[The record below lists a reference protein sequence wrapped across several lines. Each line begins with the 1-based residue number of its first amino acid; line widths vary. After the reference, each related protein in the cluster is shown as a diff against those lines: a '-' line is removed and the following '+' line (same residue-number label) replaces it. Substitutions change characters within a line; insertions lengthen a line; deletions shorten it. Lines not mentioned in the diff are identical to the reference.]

1 MRLISIFSRDFRLLD
16 NKLFEGYEN
25 NEIIPLF
32 LFDEFNQIEHGE
44 NLKSLFFKTIENFE
58 EELKKLNSH
67 LYKIKL
73 EDLGKFLDI
82 SKPDA
87 VRVCYDSEPR
97 TLQRIK
103 FIENECLKR
112 NIKIEKVYQFLIEPK
127 FEKFN
132 FVSFSQFY
140 RTFKDKNFGK
150 IIKRP
155 KFLITPKITFNEIQI
170 PKINNEKIIKL
181 YFKTE
186 EEVLKHFKKFKEEK
200 LENYSKFRDY
210 PYLNWTSKLSI
221 YFRMGLISYRYVIN
235 NVNDEA
241 FRREIMWS
249 EFFRLWLF
257 YNQECVNLEYDKKW
271 RNFKWDYD
279 EEKFNAWKEG
289 RTGYLIVDAGMKQ
302 LIEEGF
308 IHNRVRMICASF
320 LIKNLHIDWR
330 LGERWFYKNLVDADL
345 SSNLGNWQ
353 WVGGFGLDK
362 APYFRVF
369 NPEIQRQK
377 FDPNFEYIKTYIPNY
392 QNYKYKPI
400 VDFYESRKKF
410 INKAKKIYEL

>member
-1 MRLISIFSRDFRLLD
+1 MRLVSIFSRDFRLLD

-32 LFDEFNQIEHGE
+32 LFDDFNQAEHGI
-44 NLKSLFFKTIENFE
+44 NLKSLFFKTVESFE

-73 EDLGKFLDI
+73 EDFGKFLDI
-82 SKPDA
+82 SKPDV

-103 FIENECLKR
+103 FVENECLKR
-112 NIKIEKVYQFLIEPK
+112 NIKLEKIYQFLIEPK
-127 FEKFN
+127 FEKFS
-132 FVSFSQFY
+132 FISFSQFY
-140 RTFKDKNFGK
+140 KKFKDENFGK
-150 IIKRP
+150 IIEKP
-155 KFLITPKITFNEIQI
+155 KFLITPKINIDEIEI

-186 EEVLKHFKKFKEEK
+186 EEVLKHFEKFKEKK
-200 LENYSKFRDY
+200 LKNYSKFRDY

-221 YFRMGLISYRYVIN
+221 YFRLGLISHRYVIN
-235 NVNDEA
+235 NIDDEA

-289 RTGYLIVDAGMKQ
+289 RTGYLIVDAGMRQ

-320 LIKNLHIDWR
+320 LIKNLYIDWR

-392 QNYKYKPI
+392 QNYEYKPI
-400 VDFYESRKKF
+400 VDFYESRRNF